1 MQFSSFEQDEPA
13 KAPRS
18 LRILVAD
25 DDRDTV
31 LTLTTVLRHEGY
43 DTRGVYRGQDVLS
56 TFEDYEPDAV
66 LLDINMPDMNGY
78 DVARAIKNIPY
89 GPRPLLIG
97 ISGVYRKGAD
107 KVLAGIVGFDHYLT
121 KPYEASEVLKL
132 LAPLRN
138 ASTGRLVLTSFF

>member
-1 MQFSSFEQDEPA
+1 MHFSGVEQDEPA

-18 LRILVAD
+18 LRILVVD

-31 LTLTTVLRHEGY
+31 LTLTTLLRHEGY
-43 DTRGVYRGQDVLS
+43 DTRGVYRGKDVLS

-66 LLDINMPDMNGY
+66 LVDINMPYMNGY
-78 DVARAIKNIPY
+78 DVARAIKNIPH

-97 ISGVYRKGAD
+97 ISGVYKKGAD
-107 KVLAGIVGFDHYLT
+107 KVLAGIAGFDHYLT
-121 KPYEASEVLKL
+121 KPYEASEVLTL

-138 ASTGRLVLTSFF
+138 AR